1 MPPPVSEAIATRGSD
16 GWAGHQRMSAP
27 RKRTRV
33 AAARGLDMA
42 AVAAATT
49 PPVRLSR
56 QGRCCWTRGQTS
68 VLLLALIYSLGCGVQ
83 SGQRSQCVATVSPP
97 PPREATIRGQRF
109 VTEARGPVFLCEL
122 GGALLCDVLVF
133 WLVSS
138 GSVSVG

>member
-1 MPPPVSEAIATRGSD
+1 MVEVSAAPFRLGLRFGGEIPRSAASESSACRRPSLKRLLQRGSD

-68 VLLLALIYSLGCGVQ
+68 VLLLALIYSLGCWSPVWTAFTVRCY
-83 SGQRSQCVATVSPP
+83 SIATAASRSHD
-97 PPREATIRGQRF
+97 PRSTIR
-109 VTEARGPVFLCEL
+109 
-122 GGALLCDVLVF
+122 D
-133 WLVSS
+133 
-138 GSVSVG
+138 